1 MGEPNLTDRSGV
13 PQTQNSCEGVNLL
26 HEEIWS
32 GRSCSCLDVRRVK
45 LKIINL
51 GNFPGGPVVKTLC
64 FQYRGLGSIPGQGT
78 KISHAVWYS
87 QKIKKIKIKTVN
99 LKLVVYVFISDS

>member
-87 QKIKKIKIKTVN
+87 QKIKKIKTVN